1 MGTAFPDANVGQAN
15 ARRTVANR
23 ACDNRSDG
31 VERRSRNA
39 MLCTMPTRRSKNDA
53 KKAAEEVGLLGVG
66 LDNDDGHKRL
76 TRGDDF
82 CVVGGSAETHER
94 MQDLVIRMNEK
105 LRRQGKSF
113 RDLSH
118 PEFEE
123 LARDSFDE

>member
-1 MGTAFPDANVGQAN
+1 
-15 ARRTVANR
+15 
-23 ACDNRSDG
+23 
-31 VERRSRNA
+31 
-39 MLCTMPTRRSKNDA
+39 MPTRRSKNDA